1 MYNIIK
7 QNIKNGG
14 FKLSDIQHKAKKL
27 YLMGDI
33 DETQLDELLNLA
45 TNGASPDGE
54 RPNQDAMLKAVY
66 EMYVDLDRRVKILED
81 EYIEEDEPIEGDD
94 TVVEITYPAWEP
106 WNGLNDNYQF
116 GEILTHK
123 GEIWK
128 STYNGQ
134 NVWEP
139 GAPGIDER
147 YWIKYDPNAETE
159 EPETEP
165 ETEASE

>member
-7 QNIKNGG
+7 QNILNGN
-14 FKLSDIQHKAKKL
+14 FKLSDVQYKIKKL
-27 YLMGDI
+27 WSMGDF
-33 DETQLDELLNLA
+33 DEAQLNELMSLA
-45 TNGASPDGE
+45 MDKATPAGE
-54 RPNQDAMLKAVY
+54 RPEQDEMLKTLY
-66 EMYVDLDRRVKILED
+66 QKYIDLERRVKLLEND
-81 EYIEEDEPIEGDD
+81 GIVEDEPSDGDEIIE
-94 TVVEITYPAWEP
+94 EIVYEKWEP
-106 WNGLNDNYQF
+106 WDGLNDNYQ
-116 GEILTHK
+116 IYKIVSHK
-123 GEIWK
+123 GELWK